1 MNASGESA
9 GPNQRPFA
17 AGGPRRG
24 TLASVPATSTEHV
37 ERLSSLLTFFYKF
50 IFPTLWLGGFGL
62 GTVWLVIN
70 PPRDGPHPL
79 MFAAGLVFG
88 AIVFYRWGFS
98 LKKVRATENGLLVSN
113 YRRETFVAYEQISSS
128 SVRENKFISIR
139 PITVQVRSATAFGSS
154 FVFMPYTAFVLFAD
168 HPAVT
173 RIRERAEAARKER
186 S

>member
-1 MNASGESA
+1 
-9 GPNQRPFA
+9 
-17 AGGPRRG
+17 
-24 TLASVPATSTEHV
+24 
-37 ERLSSLLTFFYKF
+37 
-50 IFPTLWLGGFGL
+50 
-62 GTVWLVIN
+62 
-70 PPRDGPHPL
+70 
-79 MFAAGLVFG
+79 MFAAALVFG

>member
-1 MNASGESA
+1 M
-9 GPNQRPFA
+9 
-17 AGGPRRG
+17 
-24 TLASVPATSTEHV
+24 

-62 GTVWLVIN
+62 GTVLLVID

-79 MFAAGLVFG
+79 MFAAALVFG

-98 LKKVRATENGLLVSN
+98 LKKVMVTENGLLVSN
-113 YRRETFVAYEQISSS
+113 YRHEMFVAYEQISS
-128 SVRENKFISIR
+128 VRENKLISIR

-154 FVFMPYTAFVLFAD
+154 FVFMPYTAFVLFRD
-168 HPAVT
+168 HPAAT
-173 RIRERAEAARKER
+173 RLRERAEAARKER